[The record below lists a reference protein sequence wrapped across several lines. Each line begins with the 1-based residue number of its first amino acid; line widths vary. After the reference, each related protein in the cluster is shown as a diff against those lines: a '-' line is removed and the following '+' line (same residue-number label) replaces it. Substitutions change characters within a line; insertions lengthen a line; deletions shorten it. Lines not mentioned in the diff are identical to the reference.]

1 MAPKFMRGA
10 SMPPTAS
17 EPPPGIPRAP
27 IVPRVDI
34 DEPELIETLPMP
46 RGASDVP
53 QELHVAPRTP
63 LEARA
68 RFTFDARE
76 LARRYRHE
84 DGVDLRL
91 EMRTIT
97 VMQRHLA
104 ERFRSRVVST
114 PEEAREA
121 ELHGALL
128 SEMLARLAD
137 AEWVDIAPTELGYW
151 AMALPTRDGAGKR
164 VWPFGRVLRFIASG
178 GEDDLVAF
186 FRKLRELG

>member
-1 MAPKFMRGA
+1 
-10 SMPPTAS
+10 
-17 EPPPGIPRAP
+17 
-27 IVPRVDI
+27 
-34 DEPELIETLPMP
+34 
-46 RGASDVP
+46 
-53 QELHVAPRTP
+53 
-63 LEARA
+63 
-68 RFTFDARE
+68 
-76 LARRYRHE
+76 
-84 DGVDLRL
+84 
-91 EMRTIT
+91 
-97 VMQRHLA
+97 
-104 ERFRSRVVST
+104 VST

-151 AMALPTRDGAGKR
+151 AMTLPTRDGAGKR